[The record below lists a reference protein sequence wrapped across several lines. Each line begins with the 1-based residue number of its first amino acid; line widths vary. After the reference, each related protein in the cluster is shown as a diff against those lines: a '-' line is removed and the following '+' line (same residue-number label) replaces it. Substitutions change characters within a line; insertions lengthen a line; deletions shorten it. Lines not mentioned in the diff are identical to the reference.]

1 MVHRFIKI
9 QKDKRLSHKDV
20 EAIGPLGLAP
30 TKAMKTKVQ
39 ETESLAAA
47 LYAALKQQGWF
58 KERLPD
64 VLKDYDRRERMRHKR
79 RIERRLFQFNA
90 HLRKLATLDNDN
102 FCSYMQWNAQ
112 HVDMGIQREDLFVE
126 FATLFCTTGLAYC
139 EALTR
144 FFNLTLHRDK
154 LGKRVKQP
162 TYGSF
167 AHAFKQNL
175 DGFTESMQTMLD
187 VDFRNALAH
196 DSWYFNE
203 IVSRF
208 RYPRKKQTDASIPFY
223 RLPMKIIAII
233 VVYDTIT
240 GKYFNDFMPNGL
252 QHYDLFEGPTMFN
265 DMPLMLSVYKMA
277 LSNKIKENE

>member
-1 MVHRFIKI
+1 
-9 QKDKRLSHKDV
+9 
-20 EAIGPLGLAP
+20 
-30 TKAMKTKVQ
+30 
-39 ETESLAAA
+39 
-47 LYAALKQQGWF
+47 
-58 KERLPD
+58 
-64 VLKDYDRRERMRHKR
+64 
-79 RIERRLFQFNA
+79 
-90 HLRKLATLDNDN
+90 
-102 FCSYMQWNAQ
+102 MQWNAQ

-187 VDFRNALAH
+187 VGFRNALAH

-240 GKYFNDFMPNGL
+240 GKYFNDFMPNDL
-252 QHYDLFEGPTMFN
+252 QHYELFEGPTMFN